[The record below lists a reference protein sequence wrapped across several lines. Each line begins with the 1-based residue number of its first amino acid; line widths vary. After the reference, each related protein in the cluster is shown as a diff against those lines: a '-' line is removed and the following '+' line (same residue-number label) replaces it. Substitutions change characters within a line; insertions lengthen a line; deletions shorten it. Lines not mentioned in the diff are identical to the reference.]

1 MKEGKVPVPPYR
13 PCAESDD
20 AVLPVQGVSHFWGS
34 GSGGSET
41 SPVCSSFFEHFYRS
55 VIRLINRYSP
65 FDNSEES
72 SSTYN
77 TINTDPST
85 GRIHQPEVYRSRNLL
100 QYNNPVPK
108 KNENNPY
115 T

>member
-1 MKEGKVPVPPYR
+1 MKEGTVPVPHSAPAL
-13 PCAESDD
+13 CDN
-20 AVLPVQGVSHFWGS
+20 AVQVVSHFWGS

-41 SPVCSSFFEHFYRS
+41 SPVRSSFFEQFFRS
-55 VIRLINRYSP
+55 VILLINCYST
-65 FDNSEES
+65 FDNSKES
-72 SSTYN
+72 SSTHN

-85 GRIHQPEVYRSRNLL
+85 VRIHQPEVYRSRILL
-100 QYNNPVPK
+100 QYNKTIPK